1 MKLINSKETEFEEP
15 IEEMGQIALDTH
27 KINRIKSL
35 INPLKM
41 DLQNRELISQRIATM
56 AFQRNI
62 NFQSANTLFDKIGL
76 NTDQLNKVYRNYDDE
91 QLLFK
96 ISELIPNSKN
106 TIGVSKKQVDL
117 IENTINTMFLTSTM
131 SAYPSSELTNTSDL
145 VLIPSEGKVV
155 RCIYRDEDKTQLQR
169 QEVLLNIC
177 PVSICCHIDARDEF
191 KRVYDWKFINQ
202 QDKRELNINNADIT
216 TTAKKIND
224 AGYSA
229 IDRETKDTLSKCI
242 NALANY
248 KTEDYYSERVRIVPR
263 GFAYDK
269 KHGSIMVENYH
280 LINSEESD
288 IISALHLINEY
299 VDDMVTDNEKIFCA
313 TNFKWGLYAPFI
325 YASKQMVTGVFDVES
340 PYLQGVGGTG
350 KTTGHGELILAMWY
364 DNITEGLI
372 QGTEIDTF
380 PQFSYAIERDTLPL
394 VFDEG
399 GSNFENEYDM
409 TWLNRLKSA
418 LNSINWRH
426 TRDKDGRLFESRNPF
441 MITSNGQIHDPE
453 FAVTR
458 RLFIEQFTLAE
469 IKTPE
474 MEEYFLNKYQVGTDN
489 NRLLALKHIS
499 HTFAK
504 FVISTP
510 QVLGNGYKWK
520 EVVDGFLQKLFEKYD
535 IKMNP
540 FLKEWVDVKT
550 ESIQS
555 ELERE
560 QERFR
565 EAIKKQIVDTKRYV
579 MKDENDPHVYL
590 EPVLNN
596 MTGVS
601 YVSRGE
607 WEEIRIS
614 KPFITNLY
622 QRKFI
627 GKNYTLKDASL
638 TLEEFGFSEGK
649 SNKSRFIRCAID
661 RFIEWLY
668 PELINFY

>member
-1 MKLINSKETEFEEP
+1 MRLINNKNTKFEEP
-15 IEEMGQIALDTH
+15 LESMGQITLDSH
-27 KINRIKSL
+27 RINRIKSL
-35 INPLKM
+35 TSPLKM
-41 DLQNRELISQRIATM
+41 DNHNRNMVSQRIATM
-56 AFQRNI
+56 GFQRNI
-62 NFQSANTLFDKIGL
+62 NYNSMKTLIEKTGL
-76 NTDQLNKVYRNYDDE
+76 NVEMLDSVYMNYDDE

-96 ISELIPNSKN
+96 ISELISNPKG
-106 TIGVSKKQVDL
+106 TVGVSKKQLEL
-117 IENTINTMFLTSTM
+117 IENKINTMFLTSTM
-131 SAYPSSELTNTSDL
+131 SAYPSTDLTNTSDL
-145 VLIPSEGKVV
+145 VLIPSEGRVV
-155 RCIYRDEDKTQLQR
+155 KCRYRDEDKTQLLS
-169 QEVLLNIC
+169 QEVMLNIC
-177 PVSICCHIDARDEF
+177 PISITCHIDARDEF
-191 KRVYDWKFINQ
+191 KRVYDWVFINQ
-202 QDKRELNINNADIT
+202 QDKRELTITNCDIS

-224 AGYSA
+224 AGYSTS
-229 IDRETKDTLSKCI
+229 DRETKDTLSKCI

-248 KTEDYYSERVRIVPR
+248 KNDDYYSERVRIVPR

-269 KHGSIMVENYH
+269 THGTIMIENYH
-280 LINSEESD
+280 LLNSEESE

-299 VDDMVTDNEKIFCA
+299 VDDMVTDTEKVFCA

-340 PYLQGVGGTG
+340 PYLQGVGNTG
-350 KTTGHGELILAMWY
+350 KTTGHGELVLAMWY

-380 PQFSYAIERDTLPL
+380 PQFSYTIEKDTLPL

-426 TRDKDGRLFESRNPF
+426 TRDKDGHLFESRNPF

-458 RLFIEQFTLAE
+458 RLFIEQFTLEE

-489 NRLLALKHIS
+489 NRLLSLKHIS

-504 FVISTP
+504 FVISNP

-520 EVVDGFLQKLFEKYD
+520 EVVDGFLTRLFEKYN
-535 IKMNP
+535 ITINP

-550 ESIQS
+550 EGIQS

-560 QERFR
+560 QERLK
-565 EAIKKQIVDTKRYV
+565 EAIKKQIIDTKKFV
-579 MKDENDPHVYL
+579 MKDESDPHIYL
-590 EPVLNN
+590 EPVMTN

-601 YVSRGE
+601 YVKRGE

-614 KPFITNLY
+614 KPFISSLY

-649 SNKSRFIRCAID
+649 SDKTRFIRCPLN

-668 PELINFY
+668 PEIVQFA